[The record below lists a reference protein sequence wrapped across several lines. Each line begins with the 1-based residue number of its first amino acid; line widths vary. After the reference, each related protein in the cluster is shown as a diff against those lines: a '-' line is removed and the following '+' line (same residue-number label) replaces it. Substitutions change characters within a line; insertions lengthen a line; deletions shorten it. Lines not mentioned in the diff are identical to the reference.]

1 MKPNAPERRTQSG
14 TDKKPGSH
22 GNHWGC
28 VTQSTDEIIQSVEW
42 ALKEAE
48 TADVRERNG
57 REIAAYIPESRS
69 LTTCAITLDRSVST
83 GYPVAVD
90 GVVHEV
96 TVQRV
101 EEWANELEGQVVGSI
116 GDAALAFFD
125 TRYYR
130 NGDRYREGDRHL
142 FALAA
147 FAYVLQKAE
156 PRTITDAEG
165 KEHSTRNMAAYRP
178 FPQGDVDDFAYQS
191 LVKSVETV
199 SFCGKTVYRL
209 TVTLFRLPDEGG
221 DYRDVDI
228 TLYAAE
234 HVTGG
239 YAPRV
244 GDDIMGI
251 LWLQGSLSPG

>member
-1 MKPNAPERRTQSG
+1 MESG

-22 GNHWGC
+22 GNHWDC
-28 VTQSTDEIIQSVEW
+28 VTQSGDEIVQSVEW
-42 ALKEAE
+42 ALKE
-48 TADVRERNG
+48 TKSPDVREWNG
-57 REIAAYIPESRS
+57 REVAAYVPESRS
-69 LTTCAITLDRSVST
+69 LTACTITLDRSVCT
-83 GYPVAVD
+83 AYPMAVD

-101 EEWANELEGQVVGSI
+101 EEWANDLEGQVVGSV

-130 NGDRYREGDRHL
+130 NGDHYREGGSNL

-178 FPQGDVDDFAYQS
+178 FPQGDVDDFVYQFP
-191 LVKSVETV
+191 VKSVETV
-199 SFCGKTVYRL
+199 SFGGKTVYRL
-209 TVTLFRLPDEGG
+209 TVPFFRLPDADGE
-221 DYRDVDI
+221 YRDIDI

-234 HVTGG
+234 HVTRG

-244 GDDIMGI
+244 GDDVTGV
-251 LWLQGSLSPG
+251 LWLQGFLSPDK